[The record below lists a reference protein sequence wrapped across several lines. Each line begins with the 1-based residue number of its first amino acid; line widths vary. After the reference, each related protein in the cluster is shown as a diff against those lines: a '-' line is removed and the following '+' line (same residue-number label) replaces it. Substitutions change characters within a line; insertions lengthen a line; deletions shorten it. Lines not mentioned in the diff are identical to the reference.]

1 MKKEELQE
9 GQELQRENKIKIV
22 TCGHTTEFVENLR
35 TYCEEHF
42 PVVSIMDGGDRLEE
56 LYQIIDVEDAD
67 VALVKIAQFT
77 DLEGEQAKLEATK
90 LSKLLITTEFLD
102 TFRSTA
108 AIQEPFAT
116 LLYEHTPTRI
126 LVERML
132 TFEFKKQSRLYTH
145 IHPENYKKNKQKTAL
160 FFSAK
165 GGVGKTTIA
174 MNTAAQLARKNQKV
188 LLVDFATFGSIGVM
202 MNIPSHNRGLADAIS
217 YLEQSS
223 WEEEELRTYVEEGIY
238 TTQIQGKKL
247 DILASASPMKMTSLD
262 ILKSDELMKVIQ
274 QLDYDVVI
282 IDTSADLTEKNIS
295 LISAANDIIY
305 ITTTDIAANSAL
317 LSTIELVETLNRPF
331 QNRHLIVN
339 HYNDTLGFPI
349 SELEQILS
357 MNISVVIP
365 DKYEQIQGYANRG
378 ILVSEK
384 PNLKI
389 NRCYRQVSD
398 LIQPIFT
405 DKELGR
411 RKKRLRVGGGKR

>member
-1 MKKEELQE
+1 MKKEEMNE
-9 GQELQRENKIKIV
+9 EQELQRENRIKIV
-22 TCGHTTEFVENLR
+22 ACGHTPDFIENLR
-35 TYCEEHF
+35 TYCAEHF
-42 PVVSIMDGGDRLEE
+42 PVVSMIDGGDRLEA
-56 LYQIIDVEDAD
+56 LYPLIDAEDID
-67 VALVKIAQFT
+67 VALVKIDRFV
-77 DLEGEQAKLEATK
+77 DLEEEQARLQETK

-108 AIQEPFAT
+108 VIQEPFAA

-126 LVERML
+126 LAERML

-145 IHPENYKKNKQKTAL
+145 IHPENYKKTKQKTAL

-174 MNTAAQLARKNQKV
+174 MNAAAQLAKKNQKV

-202 MNIPSHNRGLADAIS
+202 LNIPRHNRGLADAIS
-217 YLEQSS
+217 YLEQAS
-223 WEEEELRTYVEEGIY
+223 WEEEELRTYVEDGVY
-238 TTQIQGKKL
+238 SAQIQGKKI

-262 ILKSDELMKVIQ
+262 ITKSDELMKVIQ

-282 IDTSADLTEKNIS
+282 IDTSSDLTEKNIS
-295 LISAANDIIY
+295 LISAANDIVY

-331 QNRHLIVN
+331 QNRHLVVN

-357 MNISVVIP
+357 MDVSVVIP

-384 PNLKI
+384 PSLKI
-389 NRCYRQVSD
+389 NRCYRQVSE

-405 DKELGR
+405 DKELGK
-411 RKKRLRVGGGKR
+411 RKKRLRVKGN